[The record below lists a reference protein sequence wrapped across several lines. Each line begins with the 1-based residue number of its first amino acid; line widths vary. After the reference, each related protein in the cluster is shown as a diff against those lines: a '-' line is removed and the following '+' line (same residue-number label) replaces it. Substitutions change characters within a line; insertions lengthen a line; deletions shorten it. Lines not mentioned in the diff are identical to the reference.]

1 MQFYP
6 GEWLSDAKVSQCRPA
21 TRGIWWDAI
30 SAMHG
35 IDRCGQMSGTVE
47 ALARVCR
54 CRVDEMRA
62 AIDDLR
68 LTGAADVTE
77 CNGIVTLVNRRM
89 RREFECRQ
97 AVKNRVDRHRQLKK
111 QPQRNE
117 HCMPPVTDTQRSY
130 IYNLD
135 TNNQINTNTPALPKI
150 PSVEAFQLAQKLQQ
164 AISIRDPNSRAAK
177 QSDLAGWA
185 RDFEALLKIDLRKPE
200 EVEAAITW
208 CQQPSCFWGPIILT
222 GKKLRQ
228 KFDTIAGQ
236 MLLANHGGNNG
247 GDAKKNSSDAPP
259 GSTSE
264 RRTSRGDHIYIP
276 RQ

>member
-1 MQFYP
+1 MKKK
-6 GEWLSDAKVSQCRPA
+6 SDGTEVLLNSVVK
-21 TRGIWWDAI
+21 GIFEKKG
-30 SAMHG
+30 H
-35 IDRCGQMSGTVE
+35 
-47 ALARVCR
+47 
-54 CRVDEMRA
+54 
-62 AIDDLR
+62 
-68 LTGAADVTE
+68 DV
-77 CNGIVTLVNRRM
+77 
-89 RREFECRQ
+89 
-97 AVKNRVDRHRQLKK
+97 
-111 QPQRNE
+111 
-117 HCMPPVTDTQRSY
+117 
-130 IYNLD
+130 
-135 TNNQINTNTPALPKI
+135 
-150 PSVEAFQLAQKLQQ
+150 
-164 AISIRDPNSRAAK
+164 
-177 QSDLAGWA
+177 
-185 RDFEALLKIDLRKPE
+185 LKIDLRKPE